1 MDCPAA
7 HPLTPRFAAEENDCP
22 AAVPDRAVLT
32 SCPEKECVR
41 RLRMVMALERV
52 GHRLPYAVSRGYA
65 AQKTSPVIGHSTAY
79 NSDQFRIYCA
89 VYCLS
94 VTFQLVI
101 GIGRP

>member
-1 MDCPAA
+1 MDEY
-7 HPLTPRFAAEENDCP
+7 LCP

-79 NSDQFRIYCA
+79 NSDQFRIYWEEGKKGLP
-89 VYCLS
+89 CLDFRG
-94 VTFQLVI
+94 VC
-101 GIGRP
+101 P